1 MKLLEEIKVSVY
13 ENVYSKRPR
22 EMSFLDVI
30 TACITAIYASSINT
44 IRRYFDEGNHEAAQK
59 LKSRLPCFTPAG
71 TFDGAHAIK
80 NFLLPSNIIGLD
92 YDHVTNRLELIQLCA
107 ADPHTVAALESPTD
121 GIKVFAYVEGIEGR
135 HREAQLLVSQY
146 YDQLLGLESD
156 PACKDESR
164 LCYFTYSPNGYL
176 ASLYQPFELEAM
188 NMVETSEADAI
199 EAPNA
204 VAPDN
209 DFPTFPNVSDE
220 ETEKFLSSY
229 IFLHPLTTGQRHSNL
244 FRLACEAS
252 RRHYPQEVILREL
265 TKYLEHSDFPK
276 NELKNVLSSGY
287 KNVSL
292 SFDTP
297 TQRTT
302 VTPQKDKKTKSA
314 YSTYENDDDVNE
326 TYWEGEEFRKKT
338 PLIPQDV
345 YNNLPVLLEDCLL
358 EHLTPREQDI
368 SFLSML
374 TTLSAVLPQTF
385 GIYNHK
391 KYTPHI
397 FCVISSSAGSSKSIA
412 QTGRYLIEE
421 ISTRIIATSEF
432 EQDQYNVEYNHWKMA
447 VKKSGNNEKDGKD
460 GNTCIEEPKRPP
472 YKTLFISATT
482 SYTRMQIQMKD
493 NNSQGSIIFDTE
505 AQTLTT
511 ANHQDYGNFDDM
523 LRKAFEHENIDSSY
537 KANGMKPITIRYPK
551 LAMLLTGTPGQ
562 VEELLGSSEKGTPS
576 RILLYTFREIP
587 YWKEMGD
594 DSISL
599 EDDFKPLAH
608 RVSELYSF
616 CLNFPVLFHFT
627 LSQWKELNDT
637 FSHLLQEVALEGN
650 DDLQAVVK
658 RYACLVM
665 RISMIFTRIRQFE
678 NNDSSCDIY
687 CSDEDFDR
695 ALQIVLCCYEHS
707 RLILSSMPAPAI
719 RPLKN
724 PDRIRDFINELPDT
738 FTTDEANEVG
748 ANHDFGSRKVA
759 RLLKSLNGLLIN
771 KITHGNYTKIK
782 KI

>member
-1 MKLLEEIKVSVY
+1 MIALEEIKVSVY
-13 ENVYSKRPR
+13 DNVYSKRPR
-22 EMSFLDVI
+22 EMSFLDVM
-30 TACITAIYASSINT
+30 TACINPTYASSINT
-44 IRRYFDEGNHEAAQK
+44 IRRYNEEGNREAAQQLKVK
-59 LKSRLPCFTPAG
+59 LNCFTPAG

-80 NFLLPSNIIGLD
+80 NFQHASHIIGLD
-92 YDHVTNRLELIQLCA
+92 YDHVPNLLAILSRCA
-107 ADPHTVAALESPTD
+107 ADPHTVAVLESPTD

-135 HREAQLLVSQY
+135 HREAQLLVSRY

-176 ASLYQPFELEAM
+176 ASLFQSFELEAM
-188 NMVETSEADAI
+188 DAMDMVETSEADAI

-209 DFPTFPNVSDE
+209 DFPTFPNISDE

-297 TQRTT
+297 TQRTP
-302 VTPQKDKKTKSA
+302 VTRQKDKTTKST
-314 YSTYENDDDVNE
+314 YSAFENDDDANE
-326 TYWEGEEFRKKT
+326 KYWEGEEFRKKT

-345 YNNLPVLLEDCLL
+345 YNNLPALLDDCLL
-358 EHLTPREQDI
+358 ENLTQREQDI
-368 SFLSML
+368 SFLSIL
-374 TTLSAVLPQTF
+374 TSLSAVLPHTF

-397 FCVISSSAGSSKSIA
+397 FCVISSAAGSSKSIA

-421 ISTRIIATSEF
+421 ISARIITTSEF
-432 EQDQYNVEYNHWKMA
+432 EENKYNTEYNNWKLA
-447 VKKSGNNEKDGKD
+447 NKNNVKNGNSC
-460 GNTCIEEPKRPP
+460 TEEPKRPP
-472 YKTLFISATT
+472 YKTLFIPATT
-482 SYTRMQIQMKD
+482 SYTRMQLQMKD
-493 NNSQGSIIFDTE
+493 NSSLGSIIFDTE

-537 KANGMKPITIRYPK
+537 KANGMKPITVRYPK

-587 YWKEMGD
+587 YWKKMGD

-616 CLNFPVLFHFT
+616 CLNFPVIFHFT

-658 RYACLVM
+658 RYACIVM

-678 NNDSSCDIY
+678 NNDSTCDIY

-707 RLILSSMPAPAI
+707 RLILSSMPAPAV
-719 RPLKN
+719 RPLKD
-724 PDRIRDFINELPDT
+724 PDSIRDFIKDLPST
-738 FTTDEANEVG
+738 FTTEEANAVG
-748 ANHDFGSRKVA
+748 ANHDFGNRKVC
-759 RLLKSLNGLLIN
+759 RLLKSLNGLLIR
-771 KITHGNYTKIK
+771 KITHGNYSKIK
-782 KI
+782 K